1 MSLNLCT
8 PRRAR
13 MALFEDS
20 AHRDVA
26 FATIGDKY
34 VNVLV
39 QKVEG
44 NAKALLVSLTG
55 SFHYD
60 SLVKKAIEDMGGSW
74 MPAIE
79 WPASCCQYGNLAPM
93 YSLQSPA
100 RCICILA
107 GDFSTPKRLISIF

>member
-26 FATIGDKY
+26 FAFNFLDKY

-44 NAKALLVSLTG
+44 NAQALLVSLTG

-79 WPASCCQYGNLAPM
+79 
-93 YSLQSPA
+93 
-100 RCICILA
+100 
-107 GDFSTPKRLISIF
+107 

>member
-13 MALFEDS
+13 MAMFEDS

-39 QKVEG
+39 QRVEG
-44 NAKALLVSLTG
+44 NAKALLVSLTS
-55 SFHYD
+55 SFQYD
-60 SLVKKAIEDMGGSW
+60 TMDKKDNEDMGGSW
-74 MPAIE
+74 MPAKE
-79 WPASCCQYGNLAPM
+79 
-93 YSLQSPA
+93 
-100 RCICILA
+100 
-107 GDFSTPKRLISIF
+107 

>member
-8 PRRAR
+8 PRKAR
-13 MALFEDS
+13 MALFADS
-20 AHRDVA
+20 AHRDAA

-39 QKVEG
+39 QKADD

-60 SLVKKAIEDMGGSW
+60 LLVKKAIEDMGGSW
-74 MPAIE
+74 MPAI
-79 WPASCCQYGNLAPM
+79 S
-93 YSLQSPA
+93 
-100 RCICILA
+100 
-107 GDFSTPKRLISIF
+107 

>member
-13 MALFEDS
+13 MAMFEDS

-34 VNVLV
+34 VNVLD
-39 QKVEG
+39 QRVEG

-79 WPASCCQYGNLAPM
+79 
-93 YSLQSPA
+93 
-100 RCICILA
+100 
-107 GDFSTPKRLISIF
+107 

>member
-44 NAKALLVSLTG
+44 NAKATS
-55 SFHYD
+55 
-60 SLVKKAIEDMGGSW
+60 
-74 MPAIE
+74 
-79 WPASCCQYGNLAPM
+79 
-93 YSLQSPA
+93 
-100 RCICILA
+100 
-107 GDFSTPKRLISIF
+107 RLFDR

>member
-1 MSLNLCT
+1 
-8 PRRAR
+8 

-44 NAKALLVSLTG
+44 NAKALLVSMTG
-55 SFHYD
+55 RFHYD
-60 SLVKKAIEDMGGSW
+60 YQVKKEIEDMSG
-74 MPAIE
+74 
-79 WPASCCQYGNLAPM
+79 
-93 YSLQSPA
+93 
-100 RCICILA
+100 
-107 GDFSTPKRLISIF
+107 T

>member
-1 MSLNLCT
+1 
-8 PRRAR
+8 
-13 MALFEDS
+13 MAMFEDS

-39 QKVEG
+39 QRVEG
-44 NAKALLVSLTG
+44 NAKALL
-55 SFHYD
+55 D

-79 WPASCCQYGNLAPM
+79 
-93 YSLQSPA
+93 
-100 RCICILA
+100 
-107 GDFSTPKRLISIF
+107 